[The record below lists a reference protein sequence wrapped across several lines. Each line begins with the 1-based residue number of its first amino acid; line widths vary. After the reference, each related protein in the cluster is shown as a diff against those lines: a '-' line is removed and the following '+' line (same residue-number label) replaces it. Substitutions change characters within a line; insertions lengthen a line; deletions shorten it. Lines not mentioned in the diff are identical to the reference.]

1 MASDWLSVKR
11 PPTRRLI
18 AFAPVLCHGTGWYR
32 RFGPYSREDLLD
44 LYEAYRNLDGRRKGK
59 VALRDLIKTPF
70 IEANADFRAL
80 LERQYYGREGGETRQ
95 VTLSEALKMTF
106 PLVSKAERRQVMV
119 LIDMYEHHL
128 GRTTRKAAVDLNTQ
142 RLTTLK
148 ALFQVRRRVAVV
160 EDWASHRLGS
170 CVCLWSRRRRGVT
183 SYAMPC
189 SGLSDV

>member
-1 MASDWLSVKR
+1 M
-11 PPTRRLI
+11 
-18 AFAPVLCHGTGWYR
+18 
-32 RFGPYSREDLLD
+32 LD

-148 ALFQVRRRVAVV
+148 ALFQVRRRVDVV
-160 EDWASHRLGS
+160 KDWASRRLGS
-170 CVCLWSRRRRGVT
+170 CPCLVQENAGDD
-183 SYAMPC
+183 AMRDAVSLLVRCMTRTVAAPWRWR
-189 SGLSDV
+189 SWLMG